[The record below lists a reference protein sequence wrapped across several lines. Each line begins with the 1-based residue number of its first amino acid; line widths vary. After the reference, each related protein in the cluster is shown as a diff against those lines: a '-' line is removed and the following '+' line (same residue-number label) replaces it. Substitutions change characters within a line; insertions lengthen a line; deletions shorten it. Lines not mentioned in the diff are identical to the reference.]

1 MLKKQTVWLLT
12 MLSLLIVLS
21 VYYMTSPDQDQVAF
35 IEEDNQEQ
43 NNPAETETNKQLD
56 TSDIMNE
63 EGMDE
68 HTVISEISTDDLFT
82 AIRMEIQA
90 ERDQIKEQLSE
101 IVASKNVSPE
111 EKNKAMEKMREL
123 QEVATKESILQQT
136 IMAEK
141 NYSDVLVR
149 AEENVVHVTVK
160 ANELSKTD
168 ANHIMQM
175 VRDEFGEIVVN
186 VKYQPAE

>member
-21 VYYMTSPDQDQVAF
+21 VYYMTAPEGDEVAF
-35 IEEDNQEQ
+35 INEENQGE
-43 NNPAETETNKQLD
+43 ETETNQQLD
-56 TSDIMNE
+56 STDMNDLEDMTSENE
-63 EGMDE
+63 EGM
-68 HTVISEISTDDLFT
+68 ISEISTDDLFT
-82 AIRMEIQA
+82 SIRMEIEA
-90 ERDQIKEQLSE
+90 ERDQLKEQLSE

-111 EKNKAMEKMREL
+111 EKNEAMEKMKQL
-123 QEVATKESILQQT
+123 QETATKESILQQS

-141 NYSDVLVR
+141 DYQDVLVR
-149 AEENVVHVTVK
+149 AEEDVVHVTVK

-175 VRDEFGEIVVN
+175 VRDEFGEVVVN
-186 VKYQPAE
+186 VKYQPIE